1 MERECAPYICRVMG
15 DKKHWRSCLE
25 MAINIHNERVASDDE
40 RVSISDIPNESGWWL
55 KKNGI
60 PNLQMIWKE
69 YSQDRPWVA
78 DSAGGEIALLMSR
91 NREMIVKNAV
101 DTGDFDMDTADEAL
115 REVIQVLL
123 DWDIYF
129 DQSSEDVETEL
140 QQPLSEVGFK
150 MALFVAEEIIQV
162 PRDVGV
168 IPARTLWELIW
179 SCSDSR

>member
-1 MERECAPYICRVMG
+1 
-15 DKKHWRSCLE
+15 
-25 MAINIHNERVASDDE
+25 
-40 RVSISDIPNESGWWL
+40 
-55 KKNGI
+55 
-60 PNLQMIWKE
+60 
-69 YSQDRPWVA
+69 
-78 DSAGGEIALLMSR
+78 
-91 NREMIVKNAV
+91 MIVKNAV

-129 DQSSEDVETEL
+129 DQSSEDVDEL
-140 QQPLSEVGFK
+140 QQPLSVEALK
-150 MALFVAEEIIQV
+150 MTLFVAEEIIQV